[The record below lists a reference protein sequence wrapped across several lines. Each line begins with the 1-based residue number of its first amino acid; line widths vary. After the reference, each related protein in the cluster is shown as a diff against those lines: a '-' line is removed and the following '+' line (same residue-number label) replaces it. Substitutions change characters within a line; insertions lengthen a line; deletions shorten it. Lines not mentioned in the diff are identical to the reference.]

1 MVTVLQGPVQLS
13 RGEKAEEKEPD
24 YTAEENKLK
33 TYVLLL
39 PLNVKAPWQGC
50 LVNTEVTSLKQL
62 TEDLQT
68 NH

>member
-13 RGEKAEEKEPD
+13 RGEKAD

-33 TYVLLL
+33 TYVLLP
-39 PLNVKAPWQGC
+39 PLNVKAPWQDC

-62 TEDLQT
+62 TEELQT